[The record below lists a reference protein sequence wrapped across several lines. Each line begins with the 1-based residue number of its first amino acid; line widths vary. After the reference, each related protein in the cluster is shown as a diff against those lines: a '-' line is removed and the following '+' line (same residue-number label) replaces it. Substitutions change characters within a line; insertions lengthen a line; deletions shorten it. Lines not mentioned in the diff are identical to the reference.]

1 MKDREFR
8 THIPEG
14 HRLFELRSL
23 SQNRPMWELLRKF
36 NDIRTTRKFA
46 KCDLIC
52 RNYILLK
59 ISKGLSRKI
68 F

>member
-1 MKDREFR
+1 
-8 THIPEG
+8 
-14 HRLFELRSL
+14 
-23 SQNRPMWELLRKF
+23 MWELLRKF
-36 NDIRTTRKFA
+36 DDIRIARKFA

-52 RNYILLK
+52 RNYYILLK